1 MNGKIGVQAFSM
13 LLAVLL
19 VSMVL
24 VPAVSAEAQTD
35 ASVDLDQYT
44 IPDLKMD
51 RSIEPIAIS
60 GMLCLQEVPDKA
72 ESGTYGIPFGSI
84 VVHAAD
90 GITRVFDKDGDQ
102 LLSISDGRSKKIPT
116 PAGVEKPCT
125 WVHQI
130 PDDSRPYL
138 SLIPQ
143 ENWSS

>member
-35 ASVDLDQYT
+35 AGVDLDQYT

-51 RSIEPIAIS
+51 RSIETIAIS

-102 LLSISDGRSKKIPT
+102 LLSIST
-116 PAGVEKPCT
+116 PYCELMVIEWKPN
-125 WVHQI
+125 VLFF
-130 PDDSRPYL
+130 SF
-138 SLIPQ
+138 S
-143 ENWSS
+143 